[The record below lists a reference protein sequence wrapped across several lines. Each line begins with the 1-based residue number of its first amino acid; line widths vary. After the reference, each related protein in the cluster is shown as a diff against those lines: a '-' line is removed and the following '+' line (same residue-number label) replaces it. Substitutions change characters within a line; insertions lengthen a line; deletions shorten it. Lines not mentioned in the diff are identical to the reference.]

1 VEIIEMPITH
11 EEARQLI
18 QFNADEALISQK
30 QAILSAHLQDCTEC
44 RTYAEDIREVESI
57 LLPLMKHHW
66 DLRQVTLSINAI
78 TRHGISRIRTNILLS
93 TRTAIIGMVFAA
105 FALVIWQF
113 TLSGQRTATPMPINV
128 LPVPTPSTQST
139 STTSMVHNCDQ
150 ILYKVREGDTLQR
163 IASEFS
169 VSKDEIMTANNME
182 TEAIRGTM
190 ELIIPLCNFT
200 PTVTQKTTTPTTTY
214 TPVTIPL
221 SSTPDG

>member
-1 VEIIEMPITH
+1 
-11 EEARQLI
+11 
-18 QFNADEALISQK
+18 
-30 QAILSAHLQDCTEC
+30 
-44 RTYAEDIREVESI
+44 
-57 LLPLMKHHW
+57 
-66 DLRQVTLSINAI
+66 
-78 TRHGISRIRTNILLS
+78 
-93 TRTAIIGMVFAA
+93 MVFAA

-190 ELIIPLCNFT
+190 ELIIPLCNIT
-200 PTVTQKTTTPTTTY
+200 PTVTQKTTTLTTTY